1 MEGSMMAMEEKTLQI
16 NGMSCTA
23 CASSIEKGISKM
35 DGVEEANVN
44 FALERTSITYDP
56 EKTNVDAFK
65 QKIKDLGYDVV
76 QEKAEFDITGMTC
89 AACANRIEKRVN
101 KMDGVETANVNFA
114 LENMSVVYDDTEV
127 HPDDMMAVVKKLGF
141 ELLPKQSETEKLTHK
156 QEDRKSTRL
165 NSSHVAISYAV
176 FYLKKKK

>member
-1 MEGSMMAMEEKTLQI
+1 MEGSMMAIEEKTLQI

-76 QEKAEFDITGMTC
+76 QEKTEFDI
-89 AACANRIEKRVN
+89 
-101 KMDGVETANVNFA
+101 
-114 LENMSVVYDDTEV
+114 
-127 HPDDMMAVVKKLGF
+127 
-141 ELLPKQSETEKLTHK
+141 
-156 QEDRKSTRL
+156 DRKSTRL

-176 FYLKKKK
+176 FCLKKK